1 MNTLRSSTVPQAFA
15 IPDGAP
21 RAGRTALKLL
31 QRLRHGTL
39 TVQFPDGSL
48 QRFGDGKAPTA
59 SLHLHNWKPCSAALR
74 SGDIGFAESYIAG
87 DWSTA
92 HLTDLLQV
100 FIVNRK
106 EVEDVIYGSW
116 LGRLAYRVKHL
127 LNRNTKANSQKNI
140 HAHYDLGNAFYALWL
155 DDTMNYSSAIFESP
169 DSTMTQGQHAKVRR
183 ALSMARVQPGERVL
197 EIGCGWGAL
206 AEMATTEFQASVV
219 GVTLSTEQLDWA
231 KQRMDRLGV
240 PSSSQQ
246 GPRNRLC
253 RAAGV
258 AAPSGGSEPHA
269 VGSVGA
275 IDLRLQDYRDIGKTT
290 PDAPF
295 DAICS
300 IEMVEAVGREY
311 WPEYFQTVA
320 RLLKPGGHACIQ
332 SIVIADEL
340 FERYIGSTDFIQQ
353 YIFPGGCLPC
363 PREFRKQAEAAG
375 FDVVDEFSFGQDY
388 ARTLRL
394 WRDDFMAQESR
405 VLQLG
410 FDKRFIRIWEFYMAY
425 CEAAFAQANTSVMQ
439 FTLRKR

>member
-1 MNTLRSSTVPQAFA
+1 MNILNSSTLSPVFA
-15 IPDGAP
+15 IPGDAPGA
-21 RAGRTALKLL
+21 ARTALKMLL
-31 QRLRHGTL
+31 RLKHGTL

-48 QRFGDGKAPTA
+48 QRFGSGGAPTA

-87 DWSTA
+87 DWSSP
-92 HLTDLLQV
+92 HLSELLQV

-106 EVEDVIYGSW
+106 EVEDAIYGSW
-116 LGRLAYRVKHL
+116 LGRLGYRIKHL

-155 DDTMNYSSAIFESP
+155 DGTMNYSSAIFQRPET
-169 DSTMTQGQHAKVRR
+169 TMAQGQQAKVAR
-183 ALSMARVQPGERVL
+183 ALNMARVRPGDRVL

-206 AEMATTEFQASVV
+206 AEMATTEFGASIV

-231 KQRMDRLGV
+231 KARMAGLG
-240 PSSSQQ
+240 
-246 GPRNRLC
+246 
-253 RAAGV
+253 AADK
-258 AAPSGGSEPHA
+258 A
-269 VGSVGA
+269 
-275 IDLRLQDYRDIGKTT
+275 DLRLQDYRDIGRTT
-290 PDAPF
+290 ADAPF

-332 SIVIADEL
+332 TIVIADEL
-340 FERYIGSTDFIQQ
+340 FERYVRSTDFIQQ

-363 PREFRKQAEAAG
+363 PREFRAQAAAAG

-388 ARTLRL
+388 ARTLQI
-394 WRDDFMAQESR
+394 WRDEFLAQESR

-410 FDKRFIRIWEFYMAY
+410 FDKRFIRIWEFYLAY
-425 CEAAFAQANTSVMQ
+425 CEAAFVQANTSVMQ